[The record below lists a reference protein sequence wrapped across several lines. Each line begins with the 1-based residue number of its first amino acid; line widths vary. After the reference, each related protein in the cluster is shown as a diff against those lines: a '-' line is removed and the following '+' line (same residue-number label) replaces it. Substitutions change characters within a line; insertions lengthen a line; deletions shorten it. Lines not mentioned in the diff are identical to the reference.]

1 MKFKKVDLDFI
12 VMIRLLLHHNHL
24 HHPFP
29 SIIIAFTFDIV
40 SIALASGVIGSLRPF
55 LRLLRLHLQLRH
67 LLLLHRITNT
77 ATITTTNAN
86 WNSPIT
92 VPHHLP
98 PPFTTSLLPFPP
110 HHPLHSSPTL
120 ISIAIIVHIAIT
132 ALIDFIHS
140 DTVPIEVAVTTVVTT
155 VATVIIAI
163 TASYTTIAILD
174 TVAAHHFVAVVVD
187 NKHFASGCIIAV
199 ELQCSFGSILVV

>member
-12 VMIRLLLHHNHL
+12 VMIRLLLHHSHL
-24 HHPFP
+24 HRPFP

-40 SIALASGVIGSLRPF
+40 SIALASGVIESLRPF

-67 LLLLHRITNT
+67 LLLLRRITNT
-77 ATITTTNAN
+77 ATIATTTNAN

-98 PPFTTSLLPFPP
+98 PPFATTSLLPFPP
-110 HHPLHSSPTL
+110 HHLLHSSPTL
-120 ISIAIIVHIAIT
+120 ISIAITHIVIT
-132 ALIDFIHS
+132 APINFIHS
-140 DTVPIEVAVTTVVTT
+140 DTVPIEVVITV
-155 VATVIIAI
+155 VATVTVAI

-174 TVAAHHFVAVVVD
+174 TVATHHFVAVAVD
-187 NKHFASGCIIAV
+187 NKHFASGCIVVI